1 MAHGKFLSNRDI
13 DICLSYEEIISL
25 GQLAI
30 MDEKIV
36 SKLLEI
42 ELKRENGNS
51 LKAIVQK
58 QDFDDL
64 GDGIKVEVVENELSI
79 EINDSAYWRIRDN
92 FKFGTSY
99 DIFGSKINFYVEN

>member
-1 MAHGKFLSNRDI
+1 MTHGKFLSNQDI

-64 GDGIKVEVVENELSI
+64 RDGIKVEIAGNELSI
-79 EINDSAYWRIRDN
+79 KINDKAYWRIRDN
-92 FKFGTSY
+92 LRFGTR
-99 DIFGSKINFYVEN
+99 

>member
-30 MDEKIV
+30 RDEKIV

-64 GDGIKVEVVENELSI
+64 GDGIKVERTEQGFFVSI
-79 EINDSAYWRIRDN
+79 NQKDYDRILDN
-92 FKFGTSY
+92 SGFGTRY
-99 DIFGSKINFYVEN
+99 DPSGNKINFFTE